1 MEAPPRLNVEHY
13 RRGLRFHKM
22 MKKKYT
28 SILLVLALCLTV
40 TACGGKAIIIE
51 RFFVCFIDIPFA
63 SAIMKLAGNVNGNV
77 YRSAGFAGN
86 DLCEE
91 YTGCTT

>member
-1 MEAPPRLNVEHY
+1 
-13 RRGLRFHKM
+13 

-40 TACGGKAIIIE
+40 TACGGKQSSLNI
-51 RFFVCFIDIPFA
+51 FFLCFIDIPFA
-63 SAIMKLAGNVNGNV
+63 SAIMKLAGNVTGNV

>member
-1 MEAPPRLNVEHY
+1 MQKR
-13 RRGLRFHKM
+13 
-22 MKKKYT
+22 
-28 SILLVLALCLTV
+28 
-40 TACGGKAIIIE
+40 KAIIIE
-51 RFFVCFIDIPFA
+51 HFLFLCFIDIPFE

-77 YRSAGFAGN
+77 SRSAGFAGN

>member
-1 MEAPPRLNVEHY
+1 
-13 RRGLRFHKM
+13 
-22 MKKKYT
+22 
-28 SILLVLALCLTV
+28 LLVVALCLNV
-40 TACGGKAIIIE
+40 TACGGKQSSLNI
-51 RFFVCFIDIPFA
+51 FLCFIDIPFA